1 MKLLG
6 VVLVVA
12 GILAFVYGGFS
23 YLQKS
28 RVVDAGPLQVSWRG
42 HVPIPPIV
50 GVVVVVGV
58 GVALI
63 STGSR
68 RRHA

>member
-1 MKLLG
+1 MRLLG

-42 HVPIPPIV
+42 NVPIPPIV
-50 GVVVVVGV
+50 GAAVVVGV
-58 GVALI
+58 GVILI
-63 STGSR
+63 SSAGR